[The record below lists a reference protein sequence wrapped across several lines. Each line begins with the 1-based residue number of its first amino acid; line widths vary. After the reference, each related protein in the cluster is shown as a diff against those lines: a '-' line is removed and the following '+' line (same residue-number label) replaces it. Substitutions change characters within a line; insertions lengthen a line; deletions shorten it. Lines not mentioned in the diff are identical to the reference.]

1 MESLSLLELNALV
14 RETLETGLPDE
25 YWVRAE
31 LSEVRANAT
40 GHCYVEF
47 IQKNERGNSLV
58 AKARGI
64 IWANVYPLLKGYF
77 ESSTGQAFVAG
88 IKVLVKVSV
97 NFHELYGYSLVVTE
111 IDPTYTLGDLA
122 QRRLKILRQL
132 EEEGVLELNKE
143 LEMPV
148 LPQRVAVI
156 SSKTAA
162 GFGDFCD
169 QLKNNAYGFYFRVE
183 LFPALMQGA
192 RLEESVLQALDKINA
207 RMDEFDVVVI
217 IRGGGAISELA
228 DFDSYMLASACAQFP
243 LPIITG
249 IGHERDDTVLDIVAH
264 TRVKTPTAAAELLI
278 EYMLDAVE
286 TLNALKSRLYN
297 GTKQLLKNKKGKLD
311 LLAQTL
317 PAGVSRRLS
326 VEKLKFQETRS
337 RLKFLV
343 HKKLLEQK
351 HQLEMWEQK
360 VLDASPEKQLARG
373 YSITM
378 VDGHAVKNVNALKK
392 GDSLKTILAN
402 GVLMSEVE
410 EIINNKEEQ

>member
-1 MESLSLLELNALV
+1 MESLSLLELNAMV
-14 RETLETGLPDE
+14 RDTLETGLPDE

-88 IKVLVKVSV
+88 IKVLVKVTI

-122 QRRLKILRQL
+122 QKRLRILRQL

-143 LEMPV
+143 LKIPV

-156 SSKTAA
+156 SSRTAA

-183 LFPALMQGA
+183 LFAALMQGA
-192 RLEESVLQALDKINA
+192 KLEESVLQALDRVNA
-207 RMDEFDVVVI
+207 RIDDFDVVVI
-217 IRGGGAISELA
+217 IRGGGATSELV

-278 EYMLDAVE
+278 QYMIDAAE
-286 TLNALKSRLYN
+286 SLGALKNRLFN

-311 LLAQTL
+311 LLTQSL
-317 PAGVSRRLS
+317 PTGVTRRLS

-343 HKKLLEQK
+343 HKKLTEQK

-378 VDGHAVKNVNALKK
+378 IDGHVVKSIDAIKK
-392 GDSLKTILAN
+392 GDSLKTILGN
-402 GVLMSEVE
+402 GALMSVVE
-410 EIINNKEEQ
+410 EVINNKEE

>member
-14 RETLETGLPDE
+14 RETLEIGLPDE

-143 LEMPV
+143 LEIPV

-169 QLKNNAYGFYFRVE
+169 QLKNNSYGFYFRVE

-192 RLEESVLQALDKINA
+192 KLEESVLQALDKINA

-217 IRGGGAISELA
+217 IRGGGATSELA

-286 TLNALKSRLYN
+286 TMNALKSRLYN

-343 HKKLLEQK
+343 HKKLTDQK
-351 HQLEMWEQK
+351 HQLELWNQK

-402 GVLMSEVE
+402 GVLISEVG

>member
-14 RETLETGLPDE
+14 RDALETGLPDE
-25 YWVRAE
+25 YWIRAE

-64 IWANVYPLLKGYF
+64 IWANIYPLLKGYF

-88 IKVLVKVSV
+88 IKVLVKVTV

-122 QRRLKILRQL
+122 QRRLRILRQL

-148 LPQRVAVI
+148 LPQRIAVI

-183 LFPALMQGA
+183 LFAALMQGA
-192 RLEESVLQALDKINA
+192 KLEESVLQALDRVNA
-207 RMDEFDVVVI
+207 RIDDFDVVVI
-217 IRGGGAISELA
+217 IRGGGATSELA

-249 IGHERDDTVLDIVAH
+249 IGHERDDTVLDIIAH

-278 EYMLDAVE
+278 QYMVEAVE
-286 TLNALKSRLYN
+286 SLNTLKNRLYN

-311 LLAQTL
+311 LLTQSL
-317 PAGVSRRLS
+317 PAGVTRRLS

-343 HKKLLEQK
+343 HKKLTEQR
-351 HQLEMWEQK
+351 HQLEMWELK

-373 YSITM
+373 YSITLI
-378 VDGHAVKNVNALKK
+378 DGHAIKRVDAIKK

-410 EIINNKEEQ
+410 EVINNKEE

>member
-1 MESLSLLELNALV
+1 
-14 RETLETGLPDE
+14 
-25 YWVRAE
+25 
-31 LSEVRANAT
+31 
-40 GHCYVEF
+40 
-47 IQKNERGNSLV
+47 
-58 AKARGI
+58 
-64 IWANVYPLLKGYF
+64 
-77 ESSTGQAFVAG
+77 
-88 IKVLVKVSV
+88 
-97 NFHELYGYSLVVTE
+97 
-111 IDPTYTLGDLA
+111 
-122 QRRLKILRQL
+122 
-132 EEEGVLELNKE
+132 
-143 LEMPV
+143 
-148 LPQRVAVI
+148 
-156 SSKTAA
+156 
-162 GFGDFCD
+162 
-169 QLKNNAYGFYFRVE
+169 
-183 LFPALMQGA
+183 
-192 RLEESVLQALDKINA
+192 
-207 RMDEFDVVVI
+207 MDEFDVVVI
-217 IRGGGAISELA
+217 IRGGGATSELA

-286 TLNALKSRLYN
+286 TLNTLKSRLYN

-317 PAGVSRRLS
+317 PGGVSRRLS

-351 HQLEMWEQK
+351 HQLEMWKQK

-410 EIINNKEEQ
+410 EIINIKEEQ

>member
-14 RETLETGLPDE
+14 RDTLETGLPDE

-88 IKVLVKVSV
+88 IKVLVKVTI

-122 QRRLKILRQL
+122 QKRLRILRQL

-143 LEMPV
+143 LKIPV

-156 SSKTAA
+156 SSRTAA

-183 LFPALMQGA
+183 LFAALMQGA
-192 RLEESVLQALDKINA
+192 KLEESVLQALDRVNA
-207 RMDEFDVVVI
+207 RIDDFDVVVI
-217 IRGGGAISELA
+217 IRGGGATSELV

-278 EYMLDAVE
+278 QYMIDAAE
-286 TLNALKSRLYN
+286 SLGALKNRLFN

-311 LLAQTL
+311 LLTQSL
-317 PAGVSRRLS
+317 PAGVTRRLS

-343 HKKLLEQK
+343 HKKLTEQK

-373 YSITM
+373 YSITII
-378 VDGHAVKNVNALKK
+378 DGHVVKSIDAIKK
-392 GDSLKTILAN
+392 GDSLKTILGN
-402 GVLMSEVE
+402 GALMSVVE
-410 EIINNKEEQ
+410 EVINNKEE